1 VRVLLPARAD
11 LERQQV
17 LEPPDLGARTLAWL
31 ARSVPRTATNRQ
43 IIANARCEANET
55 WSHNVAGGDTI
66 GSRGCTTSGFAQAHE
81 SGYPAVCVP
90 APVGGCPRKGQPSCK
105 RCLDMDHHQPVR
117 LTQATSVRVENLTF
131 SYGAKTILDGACFTL
146 HSTRTSCLVGENGVG
161 KTTLLRILA
170 RQLEPHTGEIVAS
183 RPDYTVAYVP
193 QATTAWTDQ
202 TGALDFLLQLWA
214 RAAVVGDSEPSLDRT
229 TEEAPFGQADGLARH
244 THTRDAYR
252 ARASAKKGLTSF
264 VGLPPGLENR
274 PVNALSGG
282 QKTRLL
288 LLHALGS
295 DPDLLL
301 LDEPDNNLD
310 QPGRQWLIDAI
321 RAHRGTVLIVGH
333 RESFISQVAQ
343 RVLELSDRDHKVHT
357 YTGSYLEYLEHKA
370 AREQME
376 EREKLLTD
384 KERKRLKA
392 AIQKQVR
399 LARRSQRGA
408 GQPRDKD
415 KIAAKHKSARAA
427 QKHQEQVTR
436 LKKRLDNLPVVE
448 KRQSSPLKIHLQ
460 PAECGHA
467 VIRASKLKKAY
478 HRTLFE
484 GFSLRVARGQHLA
497 VVGPNASGKTTL
509 LRIVAGLTESDEGEI
524 QLGQGVVVGYFPQ
537 ELEGLPDI
545 SVLEHFR
552 HSVVMDVT
560 SLRRELSHYQ
570 FTEANVL
577 AGMRSLSAGERA
589 RVFLVQFALSQANLL
604 LLDEP
609 TNNLDPQSRERLT
622 EALADYAGTML
633 VISPDLPFLIR
644 LSIHKTL
651 RVGDGVIHTEYGL
664 RV

>member
-1 VRVLLPARAD
+1 
-11 LERQQV
+11 
-17 LEPPDLGARTLAWL
+17 
-31 ARSVPRTATNRQ
+31 
-43 IIANARCEANET
+43 
-55 WSHNVAGGDTI
+55 
-66 GSRGCTTSGFAQAHE
+66 
-81 SGYPAVCVP
+81 
-90 APVGGCPRKGQPSCK
+90 
-105 RCLDMDHHQPVR
+105 
-117 LTQATSVRVENLTF
+117 
-131 SYGAKTILDGACFTL
+131 
-146 HSTRTSCLVGENGVG
+146 
-161 KTTLLRILA
+161 
-170 RQLEPHTGEIVAS
+170 
-183 RPDYTVAYVP
+183 VAYVP
-193 QATTAWTDQ
+193 QATTAWTDK
-202 TGALDFLLQLWA
+202 TGALDLLLQPLPG
-214 RAAVVGDSEPSLDRT
+214 AVSVGDSEASLDQAT
-229 TEEAPFGQADGLARH
+229 GEAPLGPGDGLARH
-244 THTRDAYR
+244 MHSREAYR

-264 VGLPPGLENR
+264 VGLPPGDQNR
-274 PVNALSGG
+274 PVSSLSGG

-295 DPDLLL
+295 EPDLLL

-321 RAHRGTVLIVGH
+321 AAHRGTVLIVGH

-343 RVLELSDRDHKVHT
+343 RVLELSARDHKIHA
-357 YTGSYLEYLEHKA
+357 YTGSYVEYLEHKT

-436 LKKRLDNLPVVE
+436 LKRRLANLPAAQR
-448 KRQSSPLKIHLQ
+448 RQSSPLKIHLQ

-467 VIRASKLKKAY
+467 VIRASRLKKAY

-484 GFSLRVARGQHLA
+484 GFSLRVTRGQHLA

-509 LRIVAGLTESDEGEI
+509 LRILAGLTEPDEGEI

-537 ELEGLPDI
+537 DLEGLPDV

-633 VISPDLPFLIR
+633 VVSHDLPLLSR

-651 RVGDGVIHTEYGL
+651 RVSDGVIHTEYGL